1 VTYAWTISC
10 TNAVDVLGVDFPC
23 QNILGK
29 KWHGRGPDRIWRNRM
44 RGPKWG
50 VWKDEYNDAVPGVSW
65 DRPFKGWFEAK
76 WMDVEVGSPSASHIC
91 FIPRDGLYMG
101 VGSPKDGPDN
111 YLYAMPYEL
120 GVGVYHVI
128 PAIGN
133 KLFKAER
140 GGPQGRPV
148 RLVGD
153 RVSGSV
159 ELRL

>member
-1 VTYAWTISC
+1 
-10 TNAVDVLGVDFPC
+10 
-23 QNILGK
+23 
-29 KWHGRGPDRIWRNRM
+29 M

-101 VGSPKDGPDN
+101 VGSPKDGPDS
-111 YLYAMPYEL
+111 YLYSMPYEL

-133 KLFKAER
+133 KLFKPER

-148 RLVGD
+148 RLVEG